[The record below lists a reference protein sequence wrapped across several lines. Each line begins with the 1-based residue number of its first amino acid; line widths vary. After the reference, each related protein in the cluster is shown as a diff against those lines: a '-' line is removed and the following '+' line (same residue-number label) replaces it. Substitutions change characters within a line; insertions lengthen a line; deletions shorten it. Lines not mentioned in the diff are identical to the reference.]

1 MENTKQS
8 RWRSWPMWAGIAG
21 AAWVLL
27 SAVGIPQKFGLTND
41 TYNTVFNAAGT
52 ILILL
57 GVVNNPTDSQ
67 HI

>member
-1 MENTKQS
+1 MDNTKQS
-8 RWRSWPMWAGIAG
+8 RWRSWPMWGGIAG
-21 AAWVLL
+21 AMWTLL
-27 SAVGIPQKFGLTND
+27 SIAGIPQKIGLTNE
-41 TYNTVFNAAGT
+41 TYVTAFNAVGT

>member
-1 MENTKQS
+1 
-8 RWRSWPMWAGIAG
+8 MWGGIAG
-21 AAWVLL
+21 AMWTLL
-27 SAVGIPQKFGLTND
+27 SIASIPQKIGLTNE
-41 TYNTVFNAAGT
+41 TYVTAFNAVGT